1 MCLIVD
7 ANAASSFLGKAGAI
21 TSWLLGTRGEPRLVA
36 AGLLRKEL
44 MKLNE
49 VRRLLLQLER
59 AGRLRSVSSERLLRE
74 EARLRTAGHCQSND
88 LHVLALGIVSGA
100 RTLATFDGA
109 LTSDFRNAKI
119 INKPRSSV
127 YSKPKTHAH
136 LLGHTPRSCGVRAG
150 KQG

>member
-7 ANAASSFLGKAGAI
+7 ANAAARFLGQPSAI
-21 TSWLLGTRGEPRLVA
+21 RKWLLGEHGEPRLVA
-36 AGLLRKEL
+36 AGLLLREL
-44 MKLNE
+44 AKLNE
-49 VRRLLLQLER
+49 VRRLLLELNR
-59 AGRLRSVSSERLLRE
+59 TGRLRSVSPERLRQE

-119 INKPRSSV
+119 INKPRGNV
-127 YSKPKTHAH
+127 YSKPKTHEH
-136 LLGHTPRSCGVRAG
+136 LLRHTPKSCGVRTG